1 MARALAR
8 GWGDPV
14 LCSDSGSGRAAALAR
29 ELAANDWQVRDQITA
44 EGGGGAGAAADRN
57 TVLTIDWPRSG

>member
-1 MARALAR
+1 VIDSAAPARYLGNDGPADL
-8 GWGDPV
+8 
-14 LCSDSGSGRAAALAR
+14 AALAR